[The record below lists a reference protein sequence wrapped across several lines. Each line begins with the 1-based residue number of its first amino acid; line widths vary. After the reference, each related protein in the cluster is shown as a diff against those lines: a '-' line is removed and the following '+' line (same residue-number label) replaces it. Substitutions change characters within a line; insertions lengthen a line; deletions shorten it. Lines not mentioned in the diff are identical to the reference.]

1 MQAYNLLK
9 LVQRHGST
17 LILKKTTAGS
27 YNASTGEFS
36 STVKEYEITAYMYNV
51 QEGVLLN
58 EIRRGT
64 RNCVI
69 PALGLPAIPT
79 DNDQISGRGDTV
91 SINNVQT
98 IYASGVAV
106 CYVCEVSE

>member
-17 LILKKTTAGS
+17 LTLKKTTAGS

-79 DNDQISGRGDTV
+79 DKDIISGRGDDV
-91 SINNVQT
+91 SIVRVRT

-106 CYVCEVSE
+106 CYVCEVTE